1 MANTKISALT
11 SSTTPLAGTEVLP
24 IVQSSATV
32 KVSVANLTAGRS
44 VSATSFVPTG
54 STIPANGVYLPAANA
69 VGIATNT
76 TNAVYI
82 DSSQNL
88 LVGCTALPA
97 SNRTKGFGAKSNAN
111 GGFQV
116 YQASSNTDW
125 AINATSGSIANF
137 YSDNG
142 TALVLA
148 GQIVVN
154 GATTAYTSISDY
166 RLKEN
171 VQPMVGAL
179 AKVQSLKPVTY
190 TFKNGGQE
198 SQGFIAHELQE
209 FVPECVMGAKNAIDE
224 DGNPQYQ
231 SVDLSFLVATLT
243 AAIQELNAK
252 FEEYKTDHP

>member
-1 MANTKISALT
+1 MADTKISALT
-11 SSTTPLAGTEVLP
+11 AATTPLAGTEVLP

-54 STIPANGVYLPAANA
+54 STIPANGVYLPASNA

-82 DSSQNL
+82 DATQNV

-97 SNRTKGFGAKSNAN
+97 GARTKGFGAKSNAT

-125 AINATSGSIANF
+125 AINVTSGSIANL

-148 GQIVVN
+148 GQILVN
-154 GATTAYTSISDY
+154 GNLSAYTSVSDY

-190 TFKNGGQE
+190 TFKNSGQE

-209 FVPECVMGAKNAIDE
+209 FVPECVMGAKDAVDE
-224 DGNPQYQ
+224 DGKPQYQ
-231 SVDLSFLVATLT
+231 SIDTSFLIATLT
-243 AAIQELNAK
+243 AAIQELNTK
-252 FEEYKTDHP
+252 FEEYKTLHS